1 MGEKNLKI
9 SDAIIWVAAY
19 LGIMLF
25 YTFLN
30 VAVWRKAFP
39 DYSDWINIIVIMI
52 CAVGF
57 IWLLKSRYEINLLMR
72 GCIGRIEKI
81 L

>member
-57 IWLLKSRYEINLLMR
+57 IWLLKSRYEINLLSR
-72 GCIGRIEKI
+72 GFVLGGLKKS
-81 L
+81 